1 MFAAIRLRHVS
12 VVGYL
17 VAAMAWPVSASTEPA
32 EEYVAKAAFIYNVAQ
47 FSTFPE
53 KNSGTMEM
61 CVLGRDPFGPVLN
74 AFVGK
79 SVGVSKLTVRYPKSS
94 ADAIKQCRILF
105 ISSSEEDNLGA
116 ITESAREA
124 GVLTVADTRGAARK
138 GVMVELA
145 IEERRIAFEINNE
158 AARAANIAVSSKV
171 LRLAK
176 AVY

>member
-1 MFAAIRLRHVS
+1 MLAATWLGHLR

-17 VAAMAWPVSASTEPA
+17 VSTMAWLAPAFAEPA

-47 FSTFPE
+47 FSTFPD
-53 KNSGTMEM
+53 KNLGTMEM

-74 AFVGK
+74 SFVGK
-79 SVGVSKLTVRYPKSS
+79 SVGASKLTVRYPKNST
-94 ADAIKQCRILF
+94 DAIKQCRILF

-124 GVLTVADTRGAARK
+124 GILTVADMRGAARK

-145 IEERRIAFEINNE
+145 IEDRRIAFEINNE